1 MATTEPTRCQATN
14 QSGKPCS
21 AAHWRDGWCRWHHPD
36 LTEQRKAWSAKGG
49 ANRSNKSR
57 ARKGLPAEL
66 MTMEEVQSYLGV
78 TLRGVLGGKVDPG
91 VGTAVANIARAMTTV
106 AGAGALEQ
114 QIADLAQQIAELTGR
129 RSA

>member
-1 MATTEPTRCQATN
+1 MVDRCPATT

-21 AAHWRDGWCRWHHPD
+21 AKPRPGSTWCAWHDPA
-36 LTEQRKAWSAKGG
+36 LAQRRSAWSAKGG

-57 ARKGLPAEL
+57 ARKALPAEL

-78 TLRGVLGGKVDPG
+78 TLRGVLSGTVDPG
-91 VGTAVANIARAMTTV
+91 VGTAVATIARAMTTV

-114 QIADLAQQIAELTGR
+114 QIAGLAQQIAELTGR